1 MLKKILVLTTGGT
14 LASAPGPRGLAPA
27 LDGAALL
34 SFVPEAAAVAE
45 LSCRELFS
53 LDSSD
58 LQPRAWQ
65 TMAQAV
71 WEALQDYDGVVL
83 THGTDTLAYTAAAL
97 SFMLI
102 AIKKPVV
109 LTGSQLPIATPG
121 SDGPANLLAALQ
133 AAASPLAGVYVV
145 FDGKLIPGHCAKKIY
160 SKNVAAFAA
169 VNEPLAGRIE
179 KGQVSLASLSPLS
192 SAPPRLETALDER
205 VLLLKLY
212 PGFDPALLEAASNL
226 GYRAVVLEVYGL
238 GGLPCRGRS
247 LLPALRKLRD
257 EGILVVAATQCLFDG
272 CDLSC
277 YEVGR
282 AAEALGVVAG
292 GKLTSEAL
300 VAKLMCL
307 LGRGL
312 AREEIVAALSE
323 DP

>member
-1 MLKKILVLTTGGT
+1 MKKILVLTTGGT

-34 SFVPEAAAVAE
+34 SFIPEAAAVAE

-53 LDSSD
+53 SDSSD

-65 TMAQAV
+65 TMARAT
-71 WEALQDYDGVVL
+71 WDALKEYDGIVI

-109 LTGSQLPIATPG
+109 LTGSQMPIAAPG
-121 SDGPANLLAALQ
+121 SDGPGNLLAAVQ
-133 AAASPLAGVYVV
+133 VAASPLAGVYVV
-145 FDGKLIPGHCAKKIY
+145 FDGKIIPGHCAKKIY
-160 SKNVAAFAA
+160 SKNLAAFAA
-169 VNEPLAGRIE
+169 VDQPLADRIE
-179 KGQVSLASLSPLS
+179 KGRVSLASLPSLS
-192 SAPPRLETALDER
+192 SAPPRLETALNER

-212 PGFDPALLEAASNL
+212 PGFDPALLGMASNL
-226 GYRAVVLEVYGL
+226 GYRAVVLEAYGL

-247 LLPALRKLRD
+247 LLPALRKLQ
-257 EGILVVAATQCLFDG
+257 EAGIPVIITTQCLYDG

-277 YEVGR
+277 YEVGQMAR
-282 AAEALGVVAG
+282 SVGAISG

-300 VAKLMCL
+300 IAKLMCL

-312 AREEIVAALSE
+312 GREELVAALQE
-323 DP
+323 DQ